1 MNASQTYSLPY
12 GPLQG
17 EQWIKEMPKIKE
29 GFWEKK
35 DPYIQESLFKDE
47 LERVGKYCLFVDS
60 DDLGI
65 WFYRNG
71 KRLRNLSFFHDFSA
85 PLFGSF
91 SFVLDY
97 FLVL

>member
-29 GFWEKK
+29 GLWEKK

-47 LERVGKYCLFVDS
+47 
-60 DDLGI
+60 
-65 WFYRNG
+65 
-71 KRLRNLSFFHDFSA
+71 
-85 PLFGSF
+85 
-91 SFVLDY
+91 
-97 FLVL
+97 